1 VSEPWASA
9 RSTASRTRAATAE
22 PEVSAVIPV
31 FNDRDASAT
40 PEVSAVIPVFNDRD
54 ALSTAIPRSLGAL
67 EEVAPG
73 SFELIIAE
81 DGSTDGTPD
90 LVREMASADP
100 RIRLLHSDERL
111 GRGRALNRAFGEARG
126 TIVCYYDADLATD
139 LRHLGELIGAIR
151 GGADIATGSRL
162 LPSSDVE
169 RTGERELASRVY
181 NALVRL
187 ILRSRICDHQCG
199 FKAFRRE
206 RILALVPS
214 VAAPH
219 WFWDTEVLVRGQRA
233 GYRVAEFPVVWR
245 TGKRTTVRLKDVFEM
260 GGAILSLWWQ
270 LHGPQG

>member
-1 VSEPWASA
+1 MAETGVSAVIPVFND
-9 RSTASRTRAATAE
+9 RAAPAE
-22 PEVSAVIPV
+22 TEVSAVIPV
-31 FNDRDASAT
+31 FNDRAAPAET
-40 PEVSAVIPVFNDRD
+40 EVSAVIPVFNDRA
-54 ALSTAIPRSLGAL
+54 ALETAIPRSLAAL
-67 EEVAPG
+67 EGISPA
-73 SFELIIAE
+73 FELIIAE

-90 LVREMASADP
+90 LVRGRAAADP
-100 RIRLLHSDERL
+100 RIRLLHSDDRL
-111 GRGRALNRAFGEARG
+111 GRGRALNRAFAEARG
-126 TIVCYYDADLATD
+126 SIVCYYDADLATD

-151 GGADIATGSRL
+151 GGAEIATGSRL

-169 RTGERELASRVY
+169 RTGEREVASRVY

-187 ILRSRICDHQCG
+187 LLGSRVHDHQCG

-206 RILALVPS
+206 RILALLPS

-270 LHGPQG
+270 LHGP